1 MSHKCCSGES
11 HDHGDLPTAKE
22 IENRPQECERI
33 VRRLLERIDA
43 HVASLAKSDLSINW
57 AEMQLVLLA
66 LDADAEGRDVNVHL
80 DGGDEISAYVRRNL
94 FDELVGEPSN
104 IFYTT
109 QVDAKTVRYEA
120 LPKDFWKEC
129 IALLR
134 QRLTELRQK
143 G

>member
-11 HDHGDLPTAKE
+11 HDHGDVPTAKE

-43 HVASLAKSDLSINW
+43 HVASLAKSDLNINW

-134 QRLTELRQK
+134 QKLTELRQRD
-143 G
+143 

>member
-1 MSHKCCSGES
+1 V
-11 HDHGDLPTAKE
+11 PTAKE
-22 IENRPQECERI
+22 IENRPQECDRI
-33 VRRLLERIDA
+33 VHRLLERIDA

-80 DGGDEISAYVRRNL
+80 DGGDEISAYVKRNL

-134 QRLTELRQK
+134 QKLTELRQK
-143 G
+143 D